1 MIQFENVSK
10 TFRTKDHEVQALR
23 NVTLRVHPGEI
34 YGIVGF
40 SGAGKSTL
48 IRLVNRLETPD
59 SGTVRVDGK
68 LLSDL
73 SNRELK
79 ELRRQIGMVFQS
91 FNLLEAKTVYH
102 NVAIPLMLEGKSKA
116 EIEKR
121 VSEVLDFVELSDKR
135 NAYVSQLS
143 GGQKQR
149 VGIARALAT
158 SPRILLC
165 DEATSALDPQTT
177 ESILKLL
184 RRVNQEMG
192 ITILLITHQMQVIQ
206 MICDRVAVMEDG
218 AVVEEGSVL
227 DVFGRPQQE
236 ITRRFVRTVINDHV
250 PESFFDS
257 IRAENRPYR
266 LEQLKFIGD
275 SVNEP
280 VIATLCRR
288 EGLDV
293 NIVGANISEMQG
305 SMMSVFILQLIGEP
319 EAIAEA
325 EAYIDASGAL
335 RQRLWVDWES
345 RVVTEIPDERSGSNG

>member
-1 MIQFENVSK
+1 MIRIEHATK
-10 TFRTKDHEVQALR
+10 TFRGKKTEVHALR
-23 NVTLRVHPGEI
+23 DVSIHVRKGEI

-59 SGTVRVDGK
+59 EGTVEVAGQRLDSLKGK
-68 LLSDL
+68 SLSA
-73 SNRELK
+73 
-79 ELRRQIGMVFQS
+79 LRRKIGMVFQQ
-91 FNLLEAKTVYH
+91 FNLLEGKTVYH
-102 NVAIPLMLEGKSKA
+102 NVAIPLILEHRSAA

-121 VSEVLDFVELSDKR
+121 VAEGLEFVELSDKR

-158 SPRILLC
+158 SPEILLC

-184 RRVNQEMG
+184 KRVNQEMG

-206 MICDRVAVMEDG
+206 LICDRVAVMELG
-218 AVVEEGSVL
+218 RVVEEGTVL
-227 DVFGRPQQE
+227 AVFGQPKE
-236 ITRRFVRTVINDHV
+236 DVTKRFVRTVINDQV
-250 PESFFDS
+250 PETFYDT
-257 IRAENRPYR
+257 IRAENRHYR

-280 VIATLCRR
+280 VIANLCRR
-288 EGLDV
+288 AGLEV
-293 NIVGANISEMQG
+293 NIIGANISQMQG
-305 SMMSVFILQLIGEP
+305 SMMSVFILQLIGDTET
-319 EAIAEA
+319 IGEA
-325 EAYIDASGAL
+325 ERYIDASGAL
-335 RQRLWVDWES
+335 RQRLFIDWNS
-345 RVVTEIPDERSGSNG
+345 RTITEIPAGKGNEG

>member
-1 MIQFENVSK
+1 MIRIEHATK
-10 TFRTKDHEVQALR
+10 TFRGKKTEVHALR
-23 NVTLRVHPGEI
+23 DVSIHVRKGEI

-59 SGTVRVDGK
+59 EGTVEVAGQRLDSLKGK
-68 LLSDL
+68 SLSA
-73 SNRELK
+73 
-79 ELRRQIGMVFQS
+79 LRRKIGMVFQQ
-91 FNLLEAKTVYH
+91 FNLLEGKTVYH
-102 NVAIPLMLEGKSKA
+102 NVAIPLILEHRSAA

-121 VSEVLDFVELSDKR
+121 VAEVLEFVELSDKR

-158 SPRILLC
+158 SPEILLC

-184 RRVNQEMG
+184 KRVNQEMG

-206 MICDRVAVMEDG
+206 LICDRVAVMEQG
-218 AVVEEGSVL
+218 RVVEEGTVL
-227 DVFGRPQQE
+227 AVFGQPKE
-236 ITRRFVRTVINDHV
+236 DVTKRFVRTVINDQV
-250 PESFFDS
+250 PETFYDT
-257 IRAENRPYR
+257 IRAENRHYR

-280 VIATLCRR
+280 VISNLCRR
-288 EGLDV
+288 AGLEV
-293 NIVGANISEMQG
+293 NIIGANISQMQG
-305 SMMSVFILQLIGEP
+305 SMMSVFILQLIGDTET
-319 EAIAEA
+319 IGEA
-325 EAYIDASGAL
+325 ERYIDASGAL
-335 RQRLWVDWES
+335 RQRLFIDWNS
-345 RVVTEIPDERSGSNG
+345 RTITEIPAGKGNEG

>member
-1 MIQFENVSK
+1 MIRIEHATK
-10 TFRTKDHEVQALR
+10 TFRGKKTEVHALR
-23 NVTLRVHPGEI
+23 DVSIHVRKGEI

-59 SGTVRVDGK
+59 QGTVEVAGQRLDSLKGK
-68 LLSDL
+68 SLSAP
-73 SNRELK
+73 
-79 ELRRQIGMVFQS
+79 RRKIGKVFQQ
-91 FNLLEAKTVYH
+91 FNLLEGKTVYH
-102 NVAIPLMLEGKSKA
+102 NVAIPLILEHRSAA

-121 VSEVLDFVELSDKR
+121 VAEVLEFVELSDKR

-158 SPRILLC
+158 SPEILLC

-184 RRVNQEMG
+184 KRVNQEMG

-206 MICDRVAVMEDG
+206 LICDRVAVMEQG
-218 AVVEEGSVL
+218 RVVEEGTVL
-227 DVFGRPQQE
+227 AVFGQPKE
-236 ITRRFVRTVINDHV
+236 DVTKRFVRTVINDQV
-250 PESFFDS
+250 PETFYDT
-257 IRAENRPYR
+257 IRAENRHYR

-280 VIATLCRR
+280 VIANLCRR
-288 EGLDV
+288 AGLEV
-293 NIVGANISEMQG
+293 NIIGANISQMQG
-305 SMMSVFILQLIGEP
+305 SMMSVFILQLIGDTET
-319 EAIAEA
+319 IGEA
-325 EAYIDASGAL
+325 ERYIDASGAL
-335 RQRLWVDWES
+335 RQRLFIDWNS
-345 RVVTEIPDERSGSNG
+345 RTITEIPAGKGNEG

>member
-1 MIQFENVSK
+1 MIRIEHATK
-10 TFRTKDHEVQALR
+10 TFRGKKTEVHALR
-23 NVTLRVHPGEI
+23 DVSIHVRKGEI

-59 SGTVRVDGK
+59 EGTVEVAGQRLDSLKGK
-68 LLSDL
+68 SLSA
-73 SNRELK
+73 
-79 ELRRQIGMVFQS
+79 LRRKIGMVFQQ
-91 FNLLEAKTVYH
+91 FNLLEGKTVYH
-102 NVAIPLMLEGKSKA
+102 NVAIPLILEHRSAA

-121 VSEVLDFVELSDKR
+121 VAEVLEFVELSDKR

-158 SPRILLC
+158 SPEILLC

-184 RRVNQEMG
+184 KRVNQEMG

-206 MICDRVAVMEDG
+206 LICDRVAVMEQG
-218 AVVEEGSVL
+218 RVVEEGTVL
-227 DVFGRPQQE
+227 AVFGQPKE
-236 ITRRFVRTVINDHV
+236 DVTKRFVRTVINDQV
-250 PESFFDS
+250 PETFYDT
-257 IRAENRPYR
+257 IRAENRHYR

-280 VIATLCRR
+280 VIANLCRR
-288 EGLDV
+288 AGLEV
-293 NIVGANISEMQG
+293 NIIGANISQMQG
-305 SMMSVFILQLIGEP
+305 RMMSVFILQLIGDTET
-319 EAIAEA
+319 IGEA
-325 EAYIDASGAL
+325 ERYIDASGAL
-335 RQRLWVDWES
+335 RQRLFIDWNS
-345 RVVTEIPDERSGSNG
+345 RTITEIPAGKGNEG

>member
-1 MIQFENVSK
+1 MIRIEHATK
-10 TFRTKDHEVQALR
+10 TFRGKKTEVHALR
-23 NVTLRVHPGEI
+23 DVSIHVRKGEI

-59 SGTVRVDGK
+59 EGTVEVAGQRLDSLKGK
-68 LLSDL
+68 SLSA
-73 SNRELK
+73 
-79 ELRRQIGMVFQS
+79 LRRKIGMVFQQ
-91 FNLLEAKTVYH
+91 FNLLEGKTVYH
-102 NVAIPLMLEGKSKA
+102 NVAIPLILEHRSAA

-121 VSEVLDFVELSDKR
+121 VAEVLEFVELSDKR

-158 SPRILLC
+158 SPEILLC

-184 RRVNQEMG
+184 KRVNQEMG

-206 MICDRVAVMEDG
+206 LICDRVAVMEQG
-218 AVVEEGSVL
+218 RIVEEGTVL
-227 DVFGRPQQE
+227 AVFGQPKE
-236 ITRRFVRTVINDHV
+236 DVTKRFVRTVINDQV
-250 PESFFDS
+250 PETFYDT
-257 IRAENRPYR
+257 IRAENRHYR

-280 VIATLCRR
+280 VIANLCRR
-288 EGLDV
+288 AGLEV
-293 NIVGANISEMQG
+293 NIIGANISQMQG
-305 SMMSVFILQLIGEP
+305 SMMSVFILQLIGDTET
-319 EAIAEA
+319 IGEA
-325 EAYIDASGAL
+325 ERYIDASGAL
-335 RQRLWVDWES
+335 RQRLFIDWNS
-345 RVVTEIPDERSGSNG
+345 RTITEIPAGKGNEG